1 MPRTTTT
8 INVARQGGAYVIKF
22 SNSEVLNPESL
33 RQVRDEI
40 KRHLDAEERLKI
52 VLDMEDVA
60 LLSSEAIGMI
70 VTLTNA
76 MHPRGGQLHLANI
89 SDETYTV
96 FEIMKLRQ
104 VVKVFDTIPDAI
116 SAFAA

>member
-1 MPRTTTT
+1 MRDWGSFVNCLCMKHSPMLA
-8 INVARQGGAYVIKF
+8 NQSIKRHI
-22 SNSEVLNPESL
+22 L

-40 KRHLDAEERLKI
+40 KRRLDTEERLKI
-52 VLDMEDVA
+52 VLDMQDVV

-70 VTLTNA
+70 VVLSNVLR
-76 MHPRGGQLHLANI
+76 PRGGQLHLANV

-96 FEIMKLRQ
+96 FEIMKLHEI
-104 VVKVFDTIPDAI
+104 VKVFDTIPGAI